1 MPSIILNLNIDNQ
14 VLNQITVKEYVN
26 VNKLNKIINSNVLCD
41 INWDGFKHEKDQ
53 LTKLKSQVKNS
64 HTEIKFNAKVG
75 FGRVYPMYK
84 KISLG
89 TLRRRIRHTLCKED
103 YIDIDMVNAQPTIYN
118 DILMD
123 AGLKNEC
130 LNKYI
135 KNRNDILID
144 IMNQCKCCKDQAKNL
159 IISFING
166 GSLESWIKKHGI
178 KPNAE
183 KTYISKYIVEL
194 QEEIKKANK
203 IIIASNNEAV
213 EKLKKNKKDDYKGDH
228 SFISYFLGEYEKC
241 IIEFVILYLTKE
253 GIIKDNVF
261 IYCQDGIMILK
272 KDFNINIL
280 REIEKQLLESYG
292 FNIKFHIKEMDE
304 AYTDEELYNDQIND
318 QYTII
323 KSEFETTCFKLNNPL
338 CYCREIDNGLQFFTE
353 TEIKLYLA
361 DKYFKGFY
369 DVWKPDQ
376 QKRHFE
382 KIVFDPSNKDEINY
396 NLFKGFKYDDDNVD
410 DFNTNDCLF
419 LQLLKHVCITED
431 IYTYFLDWVCRII
444 QQPYRK
450 TEWAIVLYSHIGGIG
465 KNAIIDCLFKLF
477 DAYAGSIQDIE
488 DITKKFNSNLCNK
501 LFIYGDEITA
511 RAKTLSNQLKNVI
524 TRKVLHMEK
533 KGVDPIQL
541 NDYSNYIFTTNNE
554 HCFQI
559 DEDDRRFFMIKC
571 TDERK
576 TDKFFND
583 YYDEIKNELK
593 LKQLFKYL
601 KNRKIEY
608 ELNKAPI
615 TNYKME
621 LMIEHKPA
629 YIQMLYKKPHMFKE
643 RNITSTKLLE
653 LSQEYAKKNFLTSNY
668 TITKFGKDIKP
679 FINIFRKKVNGNEIY
694 KFPSDTIELKKHLFN
709 LDQKYY
715 RYVNGFED
723 NEEVNFEEDDDY
735 ITESSLF

>member
-1 MPSIILNLNIDNQ
+1 MPSVILNLDVNNK
-14 VLNQITVKEYVN
+14 VLNQITVKEFIN
-26 VNKLNKIINSNVLCD
+26 VDKLNKVINSKFLGE
-41 INWDGFKHEKDQ
+41 INWGGFKHEKDQ
-53 LTKLKSQVKNS
+53 LLKLKSQVKKN
-64 HTEIKFNAKVG
+64 HTELKFNAKVG

-89 TLRRRIRHTLCKED
+89 TLRRPIRHTLCKED

-123 AGLKNEC
+123 AGLKNDC
-130 LNKYI
+130 LNEYV
-135 KNRNDILID
+135 KNRNEILNK
-144 IMNQCKCCKDQAKNL
+144 IMIQCDCNRDQSKDL

-166 GSLESWIKKHGI
+166 GSFESWIKKYNI
-178 KPNAE
+178 KLNAE
-183 KTYISKYIVEL
+183 KNPILTYIVEL
-194 QEEIKKANK
+194 HEEIKKANK

-253 GIIKDNVF
+253 GMIKDNVF

-272 KDFNINIL
+272 KDFKTDVL
-280 REIEKQLLESYG
+280 REIERLLLELHG
-292 FNIKFHIKEMDE
+292 FNIKFQLKEMDE
-304 AYTDEELYNDQIND
+304 AYTDEELQNEQTNDD

-323 KSEFETTCFKLNNPL
+323 KSEFEESCFKLNNPL
-338 CYCREIDNGLQFFTE
+338 SYCREINDGLQFFTE

-369 DVWKPDQ
+369 DEWKPDQ
-376 QKRHFE
+376 QKRHYE
-382 KIVFDPSNKDEINY
+382 KIVFDPSNKDVSNY
-396 NLFKGFKYDDDNVD
+396 NLFKGFKYDHDVD
-410 DFNTNDCLF
+410 DLNIDDCLF
-419 LQLLKHVCITED
+419 LQLLRHICITED

-477 DAYAGSIQDIE
+477 DSYAGSIQDIE

-554 HCFQI
+554 HCFQM

-576 TDKFFND
+576 TDDFFND
-583 YYDEIKNELK
+583 YYDEIKDELK
-593 LKQLFKYL
+593 LKQLFKFF
-601 KNRKIEY
+601 KNRKIIY

-615 TNYKME
+615 TNYKIE
-621 LMIEHKPA
+621 LMIECKPA

-653 LSQEYAKKNFLTSNY
+653 LSQEYAKKNYLTSNY

-694 KFPSDTIELKKHLFN
+694 KFPPETIEFKKHLYN
-709 LDQKYY
+709 MDQKYY
-715 RYVNGFED
+715 RYINGFEE

-735 ITESSLF
+735 ITESNLF